1 MLRKKMRLAIKK
13 VHNVNFLIIRFSVLR
28 KVKSRIVI
36 CFYEKK
42 LQQDLK
48 MKLRIHM
55 EVGRNFKLETL
66 ESNLRTKRT
75 NENMGISVILMD
87 KGSILLNSYTVPAA

>member
-1 MLRKKMRLAIKK
+1 
-13 VHNVNFLIIRFSVLR
+13 
-28 KVKSRIVI
+28 
-36 CFYEKK
+36 
-42 LQQDLK
+42 

-66 ESNLRTKRT
+66 ESNLRTRRT
-75 NENMGISVILMD
+75 NETMGISVILMD